1 MASLPDS
8 FLADLDELSDN
19 EAYPEGED
27 EEARNMEE
35 DGDGGMPCCEFL
47 NHDDLNSASELHKT
61 QRYNDIMQKIEDA
74 LHRGT
79 SILPEDLEHQLIAD
93 SNALLVDIDNEI
105 TIIYNFIREK
115 Y

>member
-1 MASLPDS
+1 MSFISLGQCT
-8 FLADLDELSDN
+8 EKLSHV
-19 EAYPEGED
+19 Y
-27 EEARNMEE
+27 
-35 DGDGGMPCCEFL
+35 
-47 NHDDLNSASELHKT
+47 S
-61 QRYNDIMQKIEDA
+61 QKIEDA

-105 TIIYNFIREK
+105 TIIYNFIWEM